1 MTGGV
6 GDERHAAA
14 VRAVCTRKLGLR
26 GVATA
31 GCGESVDAPWSRAT
45 SREHAGKGAR
55 GRLGWSG
62 RAAGRERASMVG
74 EAQCAG
80 AGRIWGQVS

>member
-6 GDERHAAA
+6 GDGRHAVA
-14 VRAVCTRKLGLR
+14 VHAVCTRKLGLR

-31 GCGESVDAPWSRAT
+31 GCGESVDAPW